1 VAALV
6 LLVLAL
12 AAIGILASRP
22 DGTHVVRHA
31 PLVYNLFHPD
41 SLQQL
46 KPGAG
51 ELLHLEHRRDGR
63 IVSSFV
69 VEPLRLPPYQGN
81 PGGLLPILADREL
94 SALQRRFPGV
104 TAVEEGKARINNA
117 AGYSVSFIASRDPLV
132 WGRLVLLPK
141 PGRHPRE
148 GVRLIVLGTR
158 AGGNE
163 KLTDIGNEGELR
175 DPYRT
180 FKFGTG
186 TV

>member
-6 LLVLAL
+6 LLIVAL
-12 AAIGILASRP
+12 AAIGILSSRP
-22 DGTHVVRHA
+22 DGTHVVRHQ
-31 PLVYNLFHPD
+31 PLVYNFFHPD
-41 SLQQL
+41 SLPQM
-46 KPGAG
+46 KPAAG
-51 ELLHLEHRRDGR
+51 ELLRLEHRRDGR
-63 IVSSFV
+63 IVSQFV
-69 VEPLRLPPYQGN
+69 VEPLHLPPYRGN
-81 PGGLLPILADREL
+81 SGGLLPILAEREL
-94 SALQRRFPGV
+94 PALQRRFPGMAV
-104 TAVEEGKARINNA
+104 VEEGKARINNA
-117 AGYSVSFIASRDPLV
+117 AGYSVSFIAGRDPLV

-141 PGRHPRE
+141 PGKHSRE
-148 GVRLIVLGTR
+148 GVRLVLLGTR